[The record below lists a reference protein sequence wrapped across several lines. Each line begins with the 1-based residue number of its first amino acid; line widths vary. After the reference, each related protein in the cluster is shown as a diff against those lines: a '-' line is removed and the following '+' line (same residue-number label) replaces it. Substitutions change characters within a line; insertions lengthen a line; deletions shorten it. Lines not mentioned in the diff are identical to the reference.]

1 MVEAFDEPPFLPP
14 RPDDANKVTTG
25 RVLVVGGS
33 RNLAGAPAMAALGAL
48 RAGAGLVKIAVPG
61 SIQDVVAGFQA
72 EATTT
77 GLPENAE
84 GGLGEAAL
92 ESLRTLVAQWDAVV
106 LGPGAGRHATT
117 LRVVREFAHDA
128 QRPLIVDADGL
139 FAWNERLEA
148 LKERPGPT
156 VLTPHEGEA
165 ARLLGVTSA
174 AVKTDREAA
183 AVQIAQASGAV
194 TVLKGPGT
202 IVTDGT
208 RMFRNRTGGPV
219 LASGGTGDV
228 LAGVIGALIAQMEAN
243 ALDAFASACL
253 AVHVHGA
260 AADLLAQTTDRG
272 VLATEIAAA
281 IPRALAERVR
291 PGARKDV

>member
-1 MVEAFDEPPFLPP
+1 MVERIDEPPFLPP
-14 RPDDANKVTTG
+14 RPNDANKVTTG

-33 RNLAGAPAMAALGAL
+33 RALAGAPAMAGLGAL

-84 GGLGEAAL
+84 GGLGSAAV

-106 LGPGAGRHATT
+106 LGPGAGRHAAT
-117 LRVVREFAHDA
+117 LSVIREFAVGA
-128 QRPLIVDADGL
+128 QRPLAIDADGL
-139 FAWNERLEA
+139 FAWNEQLEQLQA
-148 LKERPGPT
+148 RTAPT

-165 ARLLGVTSA
+165 ARLLGVTSE
-174 AVKTDREAA
+174 AVRTDREAA
-183 AVQIAQASGAV
+183 AVQIAQSSGGVA
-194 TVLKGPGT
+194 VLKGPGT
-202 IVTDGT
+202 VVTDGT
-208 RMFRNRTGGPV
+208 RLFRNRTGGPV

-228 LAGVIGALIAQMEAN
+228 LAGIVGAFLAQMEAN
-243 ALDAFASACL
+243 GLDAFASACL

-281 IPRALAERVR
+281 VPRALAERIR
-291 PGARKDV
+291 PGARREA